1 VPAVFVI
8 MPFDEAWDDLYE
20 LGIKEGCE
28 RAGAECSRLDE
39 QIFDE
44 AMLDRIHG
52 QIVAADLIVA
62 EMTDP
67 NRNVYY
73 EAGYA
78 HGRRKRIIFLARDA
92 DDIPF
97 DLKHHRHIVHGGR
110 IAELRDAIEQNV
122 RHYLEHPED
131 RPVDDEH
138 AEQDRMAQHIDN
150 YLKANRFQKVSF
162 ERIRDNLNEG
172 YTDQRLQDLIDLRPE
187 HYRRVRMKGNRPGL
201 GLVD

>member
-1 VPAVFVI
+1 
-8 MPFDEAWDDLYE
+8 MPFDEAWDDLYKV
-20 LGIKEGCE
+20 GIKEGCE
-28 RAGAECSRLDE
+28 RAGAECTRLDE

-52 QIVAADLIVA
+52 QIVAADLIIA

-97 DLKHHRHIVHGGR
+97 DLRHHRHIVHGGR
-110 IAELRDAIEQNV
+110 ITELRDAIEENV

-131 RPVDDEH
+131 RPADDEH